1 MLEEFAKVVMEV
13 IPEYV
18 FANYENDEINNLNAV
33 GKLREAAHSIYK
45 IKEFELMRRYYM
57 NGDLQAKQELDKS
70 AYKNRGEFGELI
82 LHLLL
87 RDFKGT
93 IPLISKV
100 YFKDTSGVPAHGFD
114 TVHISPDEKVLWLGE
129 SKFYGNG
136 KVGIRQ
142 LLVDLEQHFI
152 NIPKEEKIVVDI
164 PFYEQNKDLITD
176 EILVNIPE
184 KDVKPQVRERYD
196 KIYEISSE
204 LLDIIK
210 KNGTSVNGQMS
221 IYYALERDIQNGH
234 YNDISW
240 TRMPEYNKMLYI
252 LKLAENNTFT
262 CENNKGILSVKQ
274 LTMYLNLYRAN
285 GNMMQII
292 ESLYNYK
299 KSKVKNLT
307 AERDSNYYDQ
317 AIEEAFHIYR
327 HWFQFTVPKAF
338 RVVDSLQRYVC
349 EKHGKKAG
357 SYSYFVQQLENDFL
371 QENLS
376 ILLEYGLPR
385 SLVQKMTKFLPENLS
400 EDEVL
405 NYIIKNK
412 SSIIKILTPYEQERL
427 IACIL

>member
-1 MLEEFAKVVMEV
+1 MLEK
-13 IPEYV
+13 YTT
-18 FANYENDEINNLNAV
+18 
-33 GKLREAAHSIYK
+33 
-45 IKEFELMRRYYM
+45 
-57 NGDLQAKQELDKS
+57 
-70 AYKNRGEFGELI
+70 
-82 LHLLL
+82 LLTYL
-87 RDFKGT
+87 
-93 IPLISKV
+93 
-100 YFKDTSGVPAHGFD
+100 
-114 TVHISPDEKVLWLGE
+114 
-129 SKFYGNG
+129 
-136 KVGIRQ
+136 
-142 LLVDLEQHFI
+142 
-152 NIPKEEKIVVDI
+152 
-164 PFYEQNKDLITD
+164 
-176 EILVNIPE
+176 
-184 KDVKPQVRERYD
+184 
-196 KIYEISSE
+196 
-204 LLDIIK
+204 K
-210 KNGTSVNGQMS
+210 K
-221 IYYALERDIQNGH
+221 
-234 YNDISW
+234 
-240 TRMPEYNKMLYI
+240 
-252 LKLAENNTFT
+252 
-262 CENNKGILSVKQ
+262 
-274 LTMYLNLYRAN
+274 
-285 GNMMQII
+285 II

-385 SLVQKMTKFLPENLS
+385 SLVQKLTKFLPENLS

>member
-1 MLEEFAKVVMEV
+1 
-13 IPEYV
+13 
-18 FANYENDEINNLNAV
+18 
-33 GKLREAAHSIYK
+33 
-45 IKEFELMRRYYM
+45 
-57 NGDLQAKQELDKS
+57 
-70 AYKNRGEFGELI
+70 
-82 LHLLL
+82 
-87 RDFKGT
+87 
-93 IPLISKV
+93 
-100 YFKDTSGVPAHGFD
+100 
-114 TVHISPDEKVLWLGE
+114 
-129 SKFYGNG
+129 
-136 KVGIRQ
+136 
-142 LLVDLEQHFI
+142 
-152 NIPKEEKIVVDI
+152 
-164 PFYEQNKDLITD
+164 
-176 EILVNIPE
+176 
-184 KDVKPQVRERYD
+184 
-196 KIYEISSE
+196 
-204 LLDIIK
+204 
-210 KNGTSVNGQMS
+210 
-221 IYYALERDIQNGH
+221 
-234 YNDISW
+234 
-240 TRMPEYNKMLYI
+240 MPEYNKMLYI
-252 LKLAENNTFT
+252 LKLAENNTFI

-274 LTMYLNLYRAN
+274 LTMYLNLYRTN

-385 SLVQKMTKFLPENLS
+385 SLVQKLTKFLPENLS

>member
-1 MLEEFAKVVMEV
+1 MDFFDYSNIKGRSGRMMEH
-13 IPEYV
+13 Y
-18 FANYENDEINNLNAV
+18 V
-33 GKLREAAHSIYK
+33 GK
-45 IKEFELMRRYYM
+45 
-57 NGDLQAKQELDKS
+57 
-70 AYKNRGEFGELI
+70 
-82 LHLLL
+82 
-87 RDFKGT
+87 
-93 IPLISKV
+93 V
-100 YFKDTSGVPAHGFD
+100 Y
-114 TVHISPDEKVLWLGE
+114 
-129 SKFYGNG
+129 N
-136 KVGIRQ
+136 
-142 LLVDLEQHFI
+142 FI

-221 IYYALERDIQNGH
+221 IYYALERDIQNGQ

-274 LTMYLNLYRAN
+274 LTMYLNLYRTN

-385 SLVQKMTKFLPENLS
+385 SLVQKLTKFLPENLS

>member
-1 MLEEFAKVVMEV
+1 
-13 IPEYV
+13 
-18 FANYENDEINNLNAV
+18 
-33 GKLREAAHSIYK
+33 
-45 IKEFELMRRYYM
+45 
-57 NGDLQAKQELDKS
+57 
-70 AYKNRGEFGELI
+70 
-82 LHLLL
+82 
-87 RDFKGT
+87 
-93 IPLISKV
+93 
-100 YFKDTSGVPAHGFD
+100 
-114 TVHISPDEKVLWLGE
+114 
-129 SKFYGNG
+129 
-136 KVGIRQ
+136 
-142 LLVDLEQHFI
+142 
-152 NIPKEEKIVVDI
+152 
-164 PFYEQNKDLITD
+164 
-176 EILVNIPE
+176 
-184 KDVKPQVRERYD
+184 
-196 KIYEISSE
+196 
-204 LLDIIK
+204 
-210 KNGTSVNGQMS
+210 
-221 IYYALERDIQNGH
+221 
-234 YNDISW
+234 
-240 TRMPEYNKMLYI
+240 
-252 LKLAENNTFT
+252 
-262 CENNKGILSVKQ
+262 
-274 LTMYLNLYRAN
+274 MYLNLYRAN

-376 ILLEYGLPR
+376 
-385 SLVQKMTKFLPENLS
+385 